1 MYDEHSTLQLVI
13 IFYFRSHRVLPSL
26 QVSQNA
32 LQYVFLLILII
43 EDILMS
49 LKGKSQGFNDR
60 GIEDIVED
68 MSLTSVGPGA

>member
-1 MYDEHSTLQLVI
+1 M
-13 IFYFRSHRVLPSL
+13 PSL